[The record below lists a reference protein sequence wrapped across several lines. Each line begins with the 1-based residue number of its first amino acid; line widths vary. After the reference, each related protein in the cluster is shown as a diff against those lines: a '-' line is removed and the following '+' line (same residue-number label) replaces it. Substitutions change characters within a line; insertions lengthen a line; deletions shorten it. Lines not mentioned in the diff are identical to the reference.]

1 MQQVQHVQ
9 LAQIPMQTGQTQQQ
23 EATQAVQTL
32 AEVAAATQGE
42 TVTSLPQAPQATP
55 VDMNTS
61 EAAAQAVATLAE
73 ATLADGTAQIMLSG
87 DGQTVGTITGVQDG
101 QSKCYGQV
109 HNWWGQLNFNPLTPR
124 AFFRELRIF
133 DILTLSY
140 VAF

>member
-1 MQQVQHVQ
+1 
-9 LAQIPMQTGQTQQQ
+9 MQTGQTQQQ

-73 ATLADGTAQIMLSG
+73 ATLADGAAQIMLSG
-87 DGQTVGTITGVQDG
+87 DGQAVGTITGVQDG
-101 QSKCYGQV
+101 QSKLQSRLHMEYTTQKCFG
-109 HNWWGQLNFNPLTPR
+109 PR
-124 AFFRELRIF
+124 SSNMHCLEF
-133 DILTLSY
+133 
-140 VAF
+140 